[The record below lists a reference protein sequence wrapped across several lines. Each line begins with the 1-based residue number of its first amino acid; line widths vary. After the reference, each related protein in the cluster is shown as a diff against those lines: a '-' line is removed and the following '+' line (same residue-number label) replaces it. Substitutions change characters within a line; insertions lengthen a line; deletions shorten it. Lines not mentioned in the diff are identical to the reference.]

1 MSQISMPIRILL
13 VCAIAFLA
21 AWMLFLRPGPV
32 ETEPAAGTGAV
43 ATPVPA
49 KDPGADTASA
59 AGAAVQKATAA
70 AGRTTEDTTP
80 PAGTATATK
89 PAGGS
94 AAPAL
99 DPKALAKLPR
109 DARRALERRKV
120 LVVGVLDL
128 LAKPWRPMA
137 DDDRIVRI
145 AVRRANRY
153 DGNVVVKVVSAAR
166 VARYDAVLKGLD
178 VSQTPSVVV
187 VDRDRKAAVLSGYV
201 DRISINQ
208 AIADA
213 RRETTSPR
221 IRDARMRR
229 VNALCGR
236 YHLRTERFS
245 LPTVRQ
251 HSGAWFRRYERLVAG
266 YRRQFA
272 AVPARGAWKPLRG
285 PVLATL
291 RSDQRLVAKVGAAV
305 KTKDWGAVAAA
316 FEAADVDAPSSLDR
330 RLDAAGLT
338 SCVGN
343 RRT

>member
-13 VCAIAFLA
+13 VCAVAFLV

-32 ETEPAAGTGAV
+32 EKAPAAPAS
-43 ATPVPA
+43 TPVPAA
-49 KDPGADTASA
+49 KDPGADTKSA

-70 AGRTTEDTTP
+70 AGTGGEKDTTAP
-80 PAGTATATK
+80 SGTATAAK
-89 PAGGS
+89 GAGAS

-99 DPKALAKLPR
+99 DPKAIAELPR
-109 DARRALERRKV
+109 DVRRALEQRKV

-128 LAKPWRPMA
+128 AATSWRPMA
-137 DDDRIVRI
+137 DDDRFVRN
-145 AVRRANRY
+145 ALRRANRY
-153 DGNVVVKVVSAAR
+153 DGNVVVKTVSTGA

-178 VSQTPSVVV
+178 VRQTPSVVV

-201 DRISINQ
+201 DRITINQ

-213 RRETTSPR
+213 RRESISPR

-229 VNALCGR
+229 VNTLCGR
-236 YHLRTERFS
+236 YDLRISRFS

-251 HSGAWFRRYERLVAG
+251 RSGAWFRRFERLVAR

-272 AVPARGAWKPLRG
+272 AVPARGAWKPLRD
-285 PVLATL
+285 PVLTAL
-291 RSDQRLVAKVGAAV
+291 RNDQRLVADVGATVRA
-305 KTKDWGAVAAA
+305 GNLAAA
-316 FEAADVDAPSSLDR
+316 AKAFQAVDLDALRSLDR